1 MVAGIVVTHGNL
13 AGELLRT
20 AQTVYGEF
28 SDCHALSNASKS
40 PNALMKEIGDVIKAV
55 KGKRCIIFVDFLGGS
70 CSHACLMQASA
81 GGVAQ
86 DVPIVSGVN
95 LPMLLA
101 FLSKRDDVPFEELP
115 EMIADRGCRSVQ
127 VLDPRKI

>member
-1 MVAGIVVTHGNL
+1 MVAGIIVTHGNL
-13 AGELLRT
+13 AEELLRT

-28 SDCHALSNASKS
+28 SDCHALSNASRS
-40 PNALMKEIGDVIKAV
+40 PDALIKEIEKVIEAV
-55 KGKRCIIFVDFLGGS
+55 KGLPCIIFVDFLGGS

-81 GGVAQ
+81 RGDAQ
-86 DVPIVSGVN
+86 DIPIISGVN

-101 FLSKRDDVPFEELP
+101 FLNKRDEISFERLA
-115 EMIADRGCRSVQ
+115 EMIVDRGSKSVQ